1 MECLLSFIEFTQ
13 YQQYLINENYDRF
26 NDRKNRAVLNQIYL
40 IALPSNIPLSALVED
55 RSDDVKENPNHLNR
69 LSQDQRD
76 RIYSLNSVPPISMTS
91 PKSSSLQPIPPS
103 NHNPISSNLSNLSI
117 ANNHSVPTTDC
128 ETDRKSYD
136 EDIEEENIEDHD
148 DMEGVI
154 EVVNEH
160 GMRQMETIPIP
171 MDTYREESPSAASR
185 STNPTDNEDDAE
197 DDINDEKDDLFKY
210 KLKAHQI
217 YEKYIKTNSEF
228 EINISSECRT
238 TVTEIL
244 DDAYQLLYAD
254 NYSNHKLGLKDLLML
269 FEDCKMA
276 MLELMQFSLTR
287 FRNTAEFDK
296 VEQIFAT
303 NHYI

>member
-26 NDRKNRAVLNQIYL
+26 QDRKNRAVLNRIYL

-55 RSDDVKENPNHLNR
+55 RSDDNKENPNHLNR
-69 LSQDQRD
+69 LSHEQRE
-76 RIYSLNSVPPISMTS
+76 RIYSLNSVPAMSITS
-91 PKSSSLQPIPPS
+91 PKSVSLQPIPTNTNDNDHDHPM
-103 NHNPISSNLSNLSI
+103 PISSNLSI
-117 ANNHSVPTTDC
+117 ANNHSVPTTDG
-128 ETDRKSYD
+128 ENDRKTDD
-136 EDIEEENIEDHD
+136 EDY
-148 DMEGVI
+148 GVM
-154 EVVNEH
+154 EVVNEI

-171 MDTYREESPSAASR
+171 MDSYREESPSAASR

-197 DDINDEKDDLFKY
+197 DDINDDNDDLFKY

-238 TVTEIL
+238 TVSDIL

-254 NYSNHKLGLKDLLML
+254 NYSNHKLGLKDLLIV